1 MNISRIFIFKGNAF
15 VPLPSRPFA
24 AQINY
29 RTSGCR
35 LSLPRGCRLSL
46 LVTRLFLLSLSLCS
60 QCIVKDT
67 LSYSDRLGS
76 YLEKLVI
83 GNELKAVLE

>member
-15 VPLPSRPFA
+15 APLPSRPPA
-24 AQINY
+24 ARINY
-29 RTSGCR
+29 RT
-35 LSLPRGCRLSL
+35 RGCRLSL